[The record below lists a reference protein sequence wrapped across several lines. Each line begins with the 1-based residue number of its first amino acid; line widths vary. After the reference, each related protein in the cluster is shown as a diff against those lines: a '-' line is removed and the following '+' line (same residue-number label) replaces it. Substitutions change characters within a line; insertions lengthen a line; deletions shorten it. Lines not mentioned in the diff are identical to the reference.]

1 MKRCRL
7 LARHCV
13 TDDFPLNFIRVC
25 GVLENAAGFRP
36 SGFTIAVSEC
46 RLHHLPFSKLEE
58 LETTHP
64 DLVIKLY
71 KLMSYLMARKEEI
84 TIDHLSTL
92 HAIMSAPA
100 HSKPLSR
107 DALRAFALIQ

>member
-1 MKRCRL
+1 M
-7 LARHCV
+7 
-13 TDDFPLNFIRVC
+13 T
-25 GVLENAAGFRP
+25 
-36 SGFTIAVSEC
+36 
-46 RLHHLPFSKLEE
+46 KLC
-58 LETTHP
+58 P
-64 DLVIKLY
+64 APIFKKKIKLY